1 MNIEIPI
8 VVAVTLFI
16 ANIGAFVGC
25 GRMLASSIAREY
37 KQRFDA
43 QEAATKQRI
52 ESQATA
58 TTLAID
64 AINQANK
71 SATDG
76 LAGSMDRLA
85 KSVESI
91 GKQTQRI
98 EYELPREYMRR
109 EDHNAAMGTVNAKM
123 DAVYAQQAHLLTIV
137 SRMEGKLTN
146 G

>member
-8 VVAVTLFI
+8 VVAVTLFL

-37 KQRFDA
+37 KQRI
-43 QEAATKQRI
+43 EA
-52 ESQATA
+52 QATA
-58 TTLAID
+58 TALAID

-76 LAGSMDRLA
+76 LAGNMDRLA
-85 KSVESI
+85 KSVESV

-123 DAVYAQQAHLLTIV
+123 DAVYSQQAHLLTIV